1 MTGKAYPVPGAWRS
15 SAYIDEEKYRR
26 LYDKSIADPN
36 GFWREEASRI
46 DWIKPFTKVKNT
58 SFAPNNVS
66 IKWFE
71 DGTLNV
77 CANCVDRHLPKRA
90 DQVAILWEGD
100 EPDMDQRVTYR
111 QLHERV
117 CRLAN
122 VLKKHGVKK
131 GDRVT
136 IYLPMIP
143 EAAYAMLACAR
154 IGAIHSV
161 VFGGFSPDSLASR
174 ILDCDSS
181 VLITADEGVRGGRKV
196 PLKANADKALEKTP
210 SVSRVLVVKRTNS
223 PVGWKPGRD
232 YWLASEMESVS
243 ASCPAEETGAEDPL
257 FILYTSGSTGQPKGV
272 LHTSGGY
279 LVFASITHQYIFD
292 YKEGDIYWCT

>member
-1 MTGKAYPVPGAWRS
+1 MAKTYPVPANWSS
-15 SAYIDEEKYRR
+15 SAYINDEKYRA
-26 LYDKSIADPN
+26 LYERSVSDPD
-36 GFWREEASRI
+36 GFWGEQAAAI
-46 DWIKPFTKVKNT
+46 AWIKPFTKVKNT
-58 SFAPNNVS
+58 SFDPHNVS
-66 IKWFE
+66 VKWYE

-77 CANCVDRHLPKRA
+77 CANCVDRHLAERG

-100 EPDMDQRVTYR
+100 EPDMDLKITYR

-117 CRLAN
+117 SRFAN

-174 ILDCDSS
+174 ILDCDSNL
-181 VLITADEGVRGGRKV
+181 VITADEGVRGGRKV
-196 PLKANADKALEKTP
+196 PLKANTDKALEKCP
-210 SVSRVLVVKRTNS
+210 SVERVLVVKRTEQRRSMDGGPRFLARRRNA
-223 PVGWKPGRD
+223 VGFRQLPAGGDERGRPAVHSLYLRLD
-232 YWLASEMESVS
+232 R
-243 ASCPAEETGAEDPL
+243 PAERRAAHVRRLSGLCVDYAPL
-257 FILYTSGSTGQPKGV
+257 RLR
-272 LHTSGGY
+272 L
-279 LVFASITHQYIFD
+279 
-292 YKEGDIYWCT
+292 

>member
-1 MTGKAYPVPGAWRS
+1 MPYLPKLRLLHLQLGQGDPASACGFFDLIPVALKGAAKHNTAKPIGGDRMTGKAYPVPGAWRS

-143 EAAYAMLACAR
+143 EAAFAMLACAR

-161 VFGGFSPDSLASR
+161 VFG
-174 ILDCDSS
+174 
-181 VLITADEGVRGGRKV
+181 
-196 PLKANADKALEKTP
+196 
-210 SVSRVLVVKRTNS
+210 
-223 PVGWKPGRD
+223 
-232 YWLASEMESVS
+232 
-243 ASCPAEETGAEDPL
+243 
-257 FILYTSGSTGQPKGV
+257 
-272 LHTSGGY
+272 
-279 LVFASITHQYIFD
+279 
-292 YKEGDIYWCT
+292 